1 MRPTNCPICGRRIP
15 LATVRLT
22 GSFPC
27 PNCGE
32 GLRLSK
38 SWQRKQAGFGLVLA
52 IAAAYLS
59 SDTAATMFL
68 VAVLLSLPVA
78 FIVGVVVPRV
88 MGFTIEPVAHTGW
101 LHLGDSDE

>member
-1 MRPTNCPICGRRIP
+1 
-15 LATVRLT
+15 
-22 GSFPC
+22 
-27 PNCGE
+27 
-32 GLRLSK
+32 
-38 SWQRKQAGFGLVLA
+38 
-52 IAAAYLS
+52 
-59 SDTAATMFL
+59 MFL